1 MKKQQTALNWF
12 LDQSILA
19 NAETGTNSFIY
30 LKIPKG
36 VIQKAREMEKEQI
49 TKAFNIGNASSELDF
64 GSDYFKKSFKK

>member
-12 LDQSILA
+12 LDQITYVKPEDSPE
-19 NAETGTNSFIY
+19 NFIY
-30 LKIPKG
+30 LKISKDSL
-36 VIQKAREMEKEQI
+36 QKAREMEKEQI